1 MHPDDLIAQYNSKL
15 QQLKED
21 VDQAQAKLA
30 EVGATATS
38 RDGQI
43 TVRVNSSGV
52 LEDISFGHGFRHPQP
67 ERLAA
72 SIMETVRQAQREAAG
87 QMVSI
92 MQEFVGEGSALEFVK
107 SNLPH
112 GYAGDG
118 TDEDE
123 PPTTIR
129 ENDSDD
135 EDDDYDD
142 GTERSFL
149 R

>member
-1 MHPDDLIAQYNSKL
+1 
-15 QQLKED
+15 
-21 VDQAQAKLA
+21 
-30 EVGATATS
+30 
-38 RDGQI
+38 
-43 TVRVNSSGV
+43 
-52 LEDISFGHGFRHPQP
+52 
-67 ERLAA
+67 
-72 SIMETVRQAQREAAG
+72 
-87 QMVSI
+87 MVSI